1 MDKKGL
7 TANALAEKEA
17 GVNVNTLAS
26 YQLPALEQSKQKCTG
41 GRAACFAI
49 KKSAVDSL

>member
-26 YQLPALEQSKQKCTG
+26 CQLPAASFGAEQEE
-41 GRAACFAI
+41 RARA
-49 KKSAVDSL
+49 SALPALS